1 MKINIFNK
9 QKKFEEE
16 VLSGEYAVGD
26 MEYSSYYKDSFK
38 RLKKNKMSMFCLFVI
53 LLLILIAIFA
63 PLLAPYDPTVQD
75 YASILQGPSKQHL
88 LGTDEYGRDILSRI
102 IYGTRIS
109 LSVGILAQV
118 IATIIGVT
126 MGSLAAYYG
135 GWVDTLISRIMEIFA
150 SQI

>member
-75 YASILQGPSKQHL
+75 YASISAASCNGCLYFGGLHV
-88 LGTDEYGRDILSRI
+88 
-102 IYGTRIS
+102 
-109 LSVGILAQV
+109 VGA
-118 IATIIGVT
+118 
-126 MGSLAAYYG
+126 
-135 GWVDTLISRIMEIFA
+135 F
-150 SQI
+150 

>member
-53 LLLILIAIFA
+53 VVVDSYCYFCTVALHHMIRTCTGLCIAI
-63 PLLAPYDPTVQD
+63 
-75 YASILQGPSKQHL
+75 LQ
-88 LGTDEYGRDILSRI
+88 
-102 IYGTRIS
+102 
-109 LSVGILAQV
+109 
-118 IATIIGVT
+118 ATIQ
-126 MGSLAAYYG
+126 AAFTRY
-135 GWVDTLISRIMEIFA
+135 R
-150 SQI
+150 

>member
-75 YASILQGPSKQHL
+75 YASILQDHPS
-88 LGTDEYGRDILSRI
+88 S
-102 IYGTRIS
+102 IY
-109 LSVGILAQV
+109 SVQ
-118 IATIIGVT
+118 
-126 MGSLAAYYG
+126 MSM
-135 GWVDTLISRIMEIFA
+135 DEIFYPELFTELEFL
-150 SQI
+150 

>member
-75 YASILQGPSKQHL
+75 YRDHPSSI
-88 LGTDEYGRDILSRI
+88 Y
-102 IYGTRIS
+102 
-109 LSVGILAQV
+109 SVQ
-118 IATIIGVT
+118 
-126 MGSLAAYYG
+126 MSM
-135 GWVDTLISRIMEIFA
+135 DEIFYPELFTE
-150 SQI
+150 QEFP

>member
-126 MGSLAAYYG
+126 M
-135 GWVDTLISRIMEIFA
+135 EIGRA
-150 SQI
+150 HV